1 MRATFV
7 LSTGRCGTQSL
18 TKAIVQS
25 LKDIAIVTHEP
36 IRELYKPRL
45 TLGRFNPAKNGNLAE
60 ANTHFRQV
68 VATVMNGTEY
78 VETGWPAF
86 TWFEKFSRELGDRW
100 RYIHLVRNP
109 VHVAASFVTHGYYH
123 ENRSDRFPQ
132 FAILQPTDAGVI
144 YPEIANGWRKLSVFD
159 KCLYQWLEINAKAAA
174 YAKTGLKPVA
184 VVRFE
189 ELFSA
194 MPERDKLFDVLG
206 WPRPTA
212 PMAHFDAF
220 HFETT
225 LPLKPTSA
233 TLWAKVEELAATLG
247 YEPSVLDESVEKLQ
261 YNRPR
266 IAGRTFE
273 SPFDSSATRQS

>member
-18 TKAIVQS
+18 TKAIAQS
-25 LKDIAIVTHEP
+25 LQGRAIVTHEP
-36 IRELYKPRL
+36 IRALYKPRL
-45 TLGRFNPAKNGNLAE
+45 TLTRFNPSKSPRLAE
-60 ANTHFRQV
+60 ANLHFRQV
-68 VATVMNGTEY
+68 VATVNNGTEY

-86 TWFEKFSRELGDRW
+86 TWFEQFSKELGDRW

-109 VHVAASFVTHGYYH
+109 VHVAASFVTHGYH
-123 ENRSDRFPQ
+123 QKGRTDTFPD
-132 FAILQPTDAGVI
+132 FAILQPSDAGVI
-144 YPEIANGWRKLSVFD
+144 YPEFASGWRKLSVFD
-159 KCLYQWLEINAKAAA
+159 KCLYQWLEINARAAA
-174 YAKTGLKPVA
+174 YAAKGLKPAA
-184 VVRFE
+184 VLRFE

-194 MPERDKLFDVLG
+194 MPVRDGLFDVLG

-225 LPLKPTSA
+225 LPLKPTSDE
-233 TLWAKVEELAATLG
+233 LWHKVKELAATLG
-247 YEPSVLDESVEKLQ
+247 YEPGALEESVEKLH

-266 IAGRTFE
+266 IAGRAFE
-273 SPFDSSATRQS
+273 SPFARPAGGGA

>member
-18 TKAIVQS
+18 TKAISQS
-25 LKDIAIVTHEP
+25 LSGRAILAHEP

-45 TLGRFNPAKNGNLAE
+45 TLGSFKPAKNPNLRE

-78 VETGWPAF
+78 VETGWPSF
-86 TWFEKFSRELGDRW
+86 TWFEQFHKELGERW
-100 RYIHLVRNP
+100 RHIHLVRNP
-109 VHVAASFVTHGYYH
+109 VHVAASFVTHGYYQA
-123 ENRSDRFPQ
+123 ERADNFPE
-132 FAILQPTDAGVI
+132 FAILQPTDAGVSH
-144 YPEIANGWRKLSVFD
+144 PEIAAEWRKLTVFD
-159 KCLYQWLEINAKAAA
+159 KCLYQWLEINDWAAVLAAKNIRPA
-174 YAKTGLKPVA
+174 A

-194 MPERDKLFDVLG
+194 QSVRDELFDVLD

-225 LPLKPTSA
+225 LPMKPTSPL
-233 TLWAKVEELAATLG
+233 LWGKVKDLAARLG
-247 YEPSVLDESVEKLQ
+247 YEPALLEESVEKLQ
-261 YNRPR
+261 YNKPR
-266 IAGRTFE
+266 IAGRKFVNPFE
-273 SPFDSSATRQS
+273 KPPSRTN

>member
-1 MRATFV
+1 MRATFI

-18 TKAIVQS
+18 TKAISQS
-25 LKDIAIVTHEP
+25 LQGRAIVTHEP

-60 ANTHFRQV
+60 ANMHFRQV
-68 VATVMNGTEY
+68 LATVMNGTEY

-86 TWFEKFSRELGDRW
+86 TWFEKFSKELGDRW
-100 RYIHLVRNP
+100 RYVHLVRNP
-109 VHVAASFVTHGYYH
+109 VHVAASFVTHGYYQ
-123 ENRSDRFPQ
+123 ENRSDRFPE

-144 YPEIANGWRKLSVFD
+144 YPEIAAGWRKLSVFD

-174 YAKTGLKPVA
+174 YAARGIKPA
-184 VVRFE
+184 ALVRFE
-189 ELFSA
+189 ELFSTTSV
-194 MPERDKLFDVLG
+194 RDSLFDVLD
-206 WPRPTA
+206 WPRPAA

-233 TLWAKVEELAATLG
+233 TLWTKVKELAATLG
-247 YEPSVLDESVEKLQ
+247 YDSATVEESVEKLQ
-261 YNRPR
+261 YNKPR
-266 IAGRTFE
+266 IAGRMFE
-273 SPFDSSATRQS
+273 SPFDRSATRRS